1 MPTRT
6 PHTTCSSSARNM
18 EQCLTQEHT
27 ERCSKLF
34 FHFSLNN
41 FPLASSTLITLGYA
55 FVPEKPQGG
64 EEGKTHKRKEV
75 MEGFF
80 NASKGK
86 ICFKI
91 KTPSRGSTLF
101 FTHKGNNAQV
111 LARLAAPCGQEGAFS
126 THRVSHAGQSL
137 DLGNIFRV
145 LAREN
150 FPPPVCS
157 GKQGTPQSLGTTG
170 QA

>member
-6 PHTTCSSSARNM
+6 PHTTCSSSARNT

-41 FPLASSTLITLGYA
+41 FPLAWSTLITLGYA

-75 MEGFF
+75 MEAFF

-86 ICFKI
+86 MCFKI
-91 KTPSRGSTLF
+91 KTPSRGVPCFSPTKATMLRYWPGWELPVGRRDPSLLTGYLMLDRVSTLETYPGF
-101 FTHKGNNAQV
+101 
-111 LARLAAPCGQEGAFS
+111 
-126 THRVSHAGQSL
+126 
-137 DLGNIFRV
+137 
-145 LAREN
+145 
-150 FPPPVCS
+150 
-157 GKQGTPQSLGTTG
+157 
-170 QA
+170 